1 MADHFHAGLVDD
13 LARSRGVVMLVGAR
27 DTGKSTFARHLL
39 QAAAASGTTGA
50 LVDADVD
57 QTTVGPPACVGVRL
71 HPAGDDPAAMI
82 DPDRLHFVGAIDPER
97 VVLQQVVATA
107 ALTSYARAQADLVVV
122 DTTGVIS
129 GVAGETLKYHKMELC
144 RPEVVVAFQRGAEAE
159 PLAGMLR
166 RFFGAEVVMA
176 AVDPEVRPSDPERRR
191 ALRTGAFA
199 AALGPPL
206 QKWRVRDT
214 VFAPTLPEGLD
225 LSRLDGVL
233 VGLQD
238 GTGTCLGL
246 GVLEHDDGGVRVA
259 TKHGEGMRGLRLGT
273 LRIDPETFETRPVRL
288 GHLMFGV

>member
-13 LARSRGVVMLVGAR
+13 LARGRGVVMLLGAR
-27 DTGKSTFARHLL
+27 DTGKSTFARHLVG
-39 QAAAASGTTGA
+39 AAIGNGTTAA
-50 LVDADVD
+50 LVDADID
-57 QTTVGPPACVGVRL
+57 QTTVGPPACVGLRL
-71 HPAGDDPAAMI
+71 FSSGDDPTAAI
-82 DPDRLHFVGAIDPER
+82 EPDRLHFVGAIGPER

-107 ALTSYARAQADLVVV
+107 ALTSHARGSADLVVV

-166 RFFGAEVVMA
+166 RFFGAEVVLV

-191 ALRTGAFA
+191 EHRAAAFA

-214 VFAPTLPEGLD
+214 VFAPTLPDGLD
-225 LSRLDGVL
+225 LTRLDGIL

-246 GVLEHDDGGVRVA
+246 GILEHDDGGVRVM
-259 TKHGEGMRGLRLGT
+259 TRHGEGMRGLRLGT
-273 LRIDPETFETRPVRL
+273 LRIDPETFDTRRVRL
-288 GHLMFGV
+288 GELMFGV